1 MDEGSIHL
9 CVQND
14 AKNREKTYS
23 NSAYTP
29 IGYLI
34 NGTWTY
40 STHALGSDQ
49 TFFCTCS
56 LTSVFVCYIKYYMFG
71 SSKTSFLAKSHIRT
85 PKNGLDRANNSRDS
99 SVKIKQRGHRERY

>member
-9 CVQND
+9 CVQKD

-49 TFFCTCS
+49 TFFFCT
-56 LTSVFVCYIKYYMFG
+56 LLF
-71 SSKTSFLAKSHIRT
+71 
-85 PKNGLDRANNSRDS
+85 D
-99 SVKIKQRGHRERY
+99 QRFCLLYKVLHVR

>member
-9 CVQND
+9 CVQKD

-49 TFFCTCS
+49 TFF
-56 LTSVFVCYIKYYMFG
+56 FA
-71 SSKTSFLAKSHIRT
+71 LA
-85 PKNGLDRANNSRDS
+85 L
-99 SVKIKQRGHRERY
+99 